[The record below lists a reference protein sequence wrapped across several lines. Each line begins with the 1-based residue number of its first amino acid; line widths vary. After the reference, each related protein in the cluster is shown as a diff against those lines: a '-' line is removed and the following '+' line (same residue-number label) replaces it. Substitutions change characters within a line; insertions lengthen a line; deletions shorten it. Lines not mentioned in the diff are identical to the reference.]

1 MKGAERGMETEKAN
15 GDRHKH
21 EERPM
26 SDITPIEPDAEARW
40 ELESWDIREAT
51 HEDVPAIAIA
61 VRELLIELGAA
72 PTLPAALEA
81 PARILIDDGS
91 LGVLLV
97 AEEAGQIVGVL
108 GVSWQVAIRVPGRYG
123 LIQEL
128 WVHPS
133 WRGRSIG
140 GDLLAALFKLA
151 RRQQVKR
158 LEVGLP
164 SERFAHLAATEAFYV
179 NCGFITIGTRMRRIL

>member
-1 MKGAERGMETEKAN
+1 
-15 GDRHKH
+15 
-21 EERPM
+21 M
-26 SDITPIEPDAEARW
+26 SEITPLEPDDAEEQW
-40 ELESWDIREAT
+40 EPPSWEIREAT
-51 HEDVPAIAIA
+51 HEDVPAVAIA

-81 PARILIDDGS
+81 PAHALIEDGS

-97 AEEAGQIVGVL
+97 AVQDGQIVGVL
-108 GVSWQVAIRVPGRYG
+108 GVSWQIAIRIPGRYG

-133 WRGRSIG
+133 WRGKTIG
-140 GDLLAALFKLA
+140 SDLLMALVELA
-151 RRQQVKR
+151 HRQRIAR

-179 NCGFITIGTRMRRIL
+179 NCGFANIGVRMRMLI